1 MNYRHAFHAGNFA
14 DVLKHV
20 VLARVVA
27 YLNAKPAPWGYLD
40 THAGVGVYDLDGDEA
55 RRTGEWRN
63 GVGRV
68 AGRRFGEATERLLAP
83 WRSVLAEF
91 AAPGAE
97 LTRYPGSPEIVRR
110 LARDDDRL
118 RLCELHPAD
127 RESLARAMGRDARV
141 KVVEI
146 DGWTALN
153 AWLPPRER
161 RGLVLIDPP
170 FEQPGELARMGERFL
185 AARKVWPTGVYML
198 WYPIKD
204 ARETAT
210 ALLRPLA
217 EAGIDKLLRVELLAR
232 EPNDPRTLSGSG
244 LVIANPP
251 WTLAEE
257 LSDGLPELAAALA
270 QAPGARAVVE
280 SLSAPQN

>member
-1 MNYRHAFHAGNFA
+1 M
-14 DVLKHV
+14 
-20 VLARVVA
+20 
-27 YLNAKPAPWGYLD
+27 
-40 THAGVGVYDLDGDEA
+40 
-55 RRTGEWRN
+55 
-63 GVGRV
+63 
-68 AGRRFGEATERLLAP
+68 
-83 WRSVLAEF
+83 
-91 AAPGAE
+91 
-97 LTRYPGSPEIVRR
+97 
-110 LARDDDRL
+110 